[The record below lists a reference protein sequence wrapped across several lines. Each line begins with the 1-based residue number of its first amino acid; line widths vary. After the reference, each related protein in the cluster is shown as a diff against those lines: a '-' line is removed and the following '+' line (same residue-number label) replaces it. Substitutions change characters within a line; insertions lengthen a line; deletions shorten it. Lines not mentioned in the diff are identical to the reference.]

1 MAERNTIMKNVKK
14 IISAMMSG
22 AMALTICAG
31 TALNVSAVDVHEE
44 RESQYEP
51 GYSEIVV
58 NDTYDKAEVLPTYLL
73 YKQSYYCHRG
83 NFESNDLHIDRSDFY
98 KFSVTKGEGNKGRF
112 AIRLDNMASGN
123 NFDLYLYD
131 ANLNCIASSTR
142 TGNQKDI
149 VKTPEIT
156 STTDYYLEVRAKTVS
171 STQNS
176 IYNIFVEDSIKT
188 ETKTAKLSP
197 TTINSKPDQWSPNA
211 SKDMTSYVPK
221 NAIVTK
227 ATVSAKKSS
236 SSGGYNHVIRVRLN
250 NKDDYETVA
259 WTSGSA
265 TIPELVGKNCYG
277 TWYAGFTASELPQL
291 IAGKPTYLGIVAL
304 SNFELTVT
312 YEYDV
317 YPEYDLKYDL

>member
-1 MAERNTIMKNVKK
+1 MKSVKK
-14 IISAMMSG
+14 VISAMLSG
-22 AMALTICAG
+22 AMALTMCAG
-31 TALNVSAVDVHEE
+31 TALNVSAVENHVE

-51 GYSEIVV
+51 GTSSIVY
-58 NDTYDKAEVLPTYLL
+58 NDSFETAESLPTYLL
-73 YKQSYYCHRG
+73 YKQSYYLHRG
-83 NFESNDLHIDRSDFY
+83 DFVSNEFKTDTVDYY
-98 KFSVTKGEGNKGRF
+98 KFSVTKGEGNKGRM
-112 AIRLDNMASGN
+112 AIILDGMATGN

-131 ANLNCIASSTR
+131 ANYRLIASSIR

-176 IYNIFVEDSIKT
+176 TYNIFVKDSIGSA
-188 ETKTAKLSP
+188 TKTAKLSP

-211 SKDMTSYVPK
+211 SKDMTGSVPK

-304 SNFELTVT
+304 SNFELTVS
-312 YEYDV
+312 YEYDI
-317 YPEYDLKYDL
+317 YPEYEVKYDL

>member
-1 MAERNTIMKNVKK
+1 MKSVKK
-14 IISAMMSG
+14 IISAMLSG
-22 AMALTICAG
+22 AMALTMCAG
-31 TALNVSAVDVHEE
+31 TALNVSAVENSVE

-51 GYSEIVV
+51 GTSSIVY
-58 NDTYDKAEVLPTYLL
+58 NDSFETAELLPTYLL
-73 YKQSYYCHRG
+73 YKKTYYLHRG
-83 NFESNDLHIDRSDFY
+83 DFVSNEFKTDTSDFY
-98 KFSVTKGEGNKGRF
+98 KFSVSKGEGNKGRM
-112 AIRLDNMASGN
+112 AIRLDGMATGS

-131 ANLNCIASSTR
+131 ANHNCIAESTR
-142 TGNQKDI
+142 TGKQEGI

-156 STTDYYLEVRAKTVS
+156 NTTDYFLEVRVVDVS
-171 STQNS
+171 ATNS
-176 IYNIFVEDSIKT
+176 IYNIYVEDSIKSA
-188 ETKTAKLSP
+188 TKTAKLSP
-197 TTINSKPDQWSPNA
+197 ITINSKPDQWSPNA
-211 SKDMTSYVPK
+211 SKDMTSSVPQ

-250 NKDDYETVA
+250 NRDDYETVE
-259 WTSGSA
+259 WKSGSA

>member
-1 MAERNTIMKNVKK
+1 MLSSV
-14 IISAMMSG
+14 
-22 AMALTICAG
+22 MALSICAG
-31 TALNVSAVDVHEE
+31 TALNVSAAEVYNE

-51 GYSEIVV
+51 GYSDIVV
-58 NDTYDKAEVLPTYLL
+58 NDTFEKAELFPSYLL
-73 YKQSYYCHRG
+73 HQGTYYCLRG

-98 KFSVTKGEGNKGRF
+98 KFSVTKSEGNKGRI
-112 AIRLDNMASGN
+112 AIRLDNMATGN

-131 ANLNCIASSTR
+131 ANYNCISSSKQL
-142 TGNQKDI
+142 GNKKEV

-156 STTDYYLEVRAKTVS
+156 TTTDYFLEVRAVTVS

-176 IYNIFVEDSIKT
+176 IYNLFVEDYIIT

-197 TTINSKPDQWSPNA
+197 ITINAKPDQWSPNA
-211 SKDMTSYVPK
+211 SKDMTRYVPT

-250 NKDDYETVA
+250 NTDDYEAVA
-259 WTSGSA
+259 WKSGEA

-277 TWYAGFTASELPQL
+277 TWYAGFTASELPQI

-312 YEYDV
+312 YEYDK
-317 YPEYDLKYDL
+317 YPEFN